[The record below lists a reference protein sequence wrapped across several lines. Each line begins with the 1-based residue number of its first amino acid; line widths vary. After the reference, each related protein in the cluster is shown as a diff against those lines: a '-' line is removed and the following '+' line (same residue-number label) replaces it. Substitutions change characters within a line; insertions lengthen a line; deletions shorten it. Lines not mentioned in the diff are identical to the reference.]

1 GDGAMRSVFFVIA
14 IVLLTA
20 KRFSYFFCALS
31 SFFHYFG
38 AKAEGRSHFYACDIL
53 CITKH
58 KK

>member
-1 GDGAMRSVFFVIA
+1 MIT

-20 KRFSYFFCALS
+20 KRFSSFFCALS
-31 SFFHYFG
+31 SFFHYFS
-38 AKAEGRSHFYACDIL
+38 AKSEGGSHFYACDIL